1 MFHLISSEALLTFT
15 VNLTFNS
22 PLANNLT
29 PASSFLTK
37 PDDFNVSIVT
47 SLPSSNQRKIVK
59 ALGLGKVNSTV
70 VLPDNAATRG
80 ALLKIAHLISVE
92 EVNK

>member
-1 MFHLISSEALLTFT
+1 MDLKVTLIKSVAHR
-15 VNLTFNS
+15 
-22 PLANNLT
+22 
-29 PASSFLTK
+29 
-37 PDDFNVSIVT
+37 
-47 SLPSSNQRKIVK
+47 LPKQRKIVK
-59 ALGLGKVNSTV
+59 VLGLGKVNSTV

>member
-1 MFHLISSEALLTFT
+1 MDLKVILIKSVAHR
-15 VNLTFNS
+15 
-22 PLANNLT
+22 
-29 PASSFLTK
+29 
-37 PDDFNVSIVT
+37 
-47 SLPSSNQRKIVK
+47 LPKQRKIVK

>member
-1 MFHLISSEALLTFT
+1 MDLKVTLIKSVAHR
-15 VNLTFNS
+15 
-22 PLANNLT
+22 
-29 PASSFLTK
+29 
-37 PDDFNVSIVT
+37 
-47 SLPSSNQRKIVK
+47 LPKKRKIVK

>member
-1 MFHLISSEALLTFT
+1 MDLKVTLIK
-15 VNLTFNS
+15 
-22 PLANNLT
+22 
-29 PASSFLTK
+29 SFAHRFPK
-37 PDDFNVSIVT
+37 
-47 SLPSSNQRKIVK
+47 QRKIVK

>member
-1 MFHLISSEALLTFT
+1 MDLKVTLIKSVAHR
-15 VNLTFNS
+15 
-22 PLANNLT
+22 
-29 PASSFLTK
+29 
-37 PDDFNVSIVT
+37 
-47 SLPSSNQRKIVK
+47 LPKQRKIIK

>member
-1 MFHLISSEALLTFT
+1 MDLKVTLIKSVAHR
-15 VNLTFNS
+15 
-22 PLANNLT
+22 
-29 PASSFLTK
+29 
-37 PDDFNVSIVT
+37 
-47 SLPSSNQRKIVK
+47 LPKQRKIVK

-70 VLPDNAATRG
+70 VLSDNAATRG

>member
-1 MFHLISSEALLTFT
+1 MDLKVTLIKSVAHR
-15 VNLTFNS
+15 
-22 PLANNLT
+22 
-29 PASSFLTK
+29 
-37 PDDFNVSIVT
+37 
-47 SLPSSNQRKIVK
+47 LPKQRKIVK
-59 ALGLGKVNSTV
+59 ALGIGKVNSTV

>member
-1 MFHLISSEALLTFT
+1 MDLKVTLIKSVAHR
-15 VNLTFNS
+15 
-22 PLANNLT
+22 
-29 PASSFLTK
+29 
-37 PDDFNVSIVT
+37 
-47 SLPSSNQRKIVK
+47 LPKQRKIVK

-70 VLPDNAATRG
+70 VLPDNAAIRG

>member
-1 MFHLISSEALLTFT
+1 MDLKVTLIKSVAHR
-15 VNLTFNS
+15 
-22 PLANNLT
+22 
-29 PASSFLTK
+29 
-37 PDDFNVSIVT
+37 
-47 SLPSSNQRKIVK
+47 LPKQRKIVK
-59 ALGLGKVNSTV
+59 ALGLGKVNNTV

>member
-1 MFHLISSEALLTFT
+1 MDLKVTLI
-15 VNLTFNS
+15 
-22 PLANNLT
+22 
-29 PASSFLTK
+29 K
-37 PDDFNVSIVT
+37 NVAHR
-47 SLPSSNQRKIVK
+47 LPKQRKIVK